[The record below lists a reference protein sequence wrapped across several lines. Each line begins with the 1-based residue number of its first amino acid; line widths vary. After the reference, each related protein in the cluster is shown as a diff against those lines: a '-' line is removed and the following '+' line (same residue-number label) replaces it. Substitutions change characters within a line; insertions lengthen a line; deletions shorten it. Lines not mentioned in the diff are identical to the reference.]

1 MEYHF
6 SIRRFTYAIDEHQ
19 NRYEL
24 RSFIRG
30 IIGALA
36 TLVSI
41 IIARTI
47 DHRLL
52 DKSFLSV
59 LLCSIIIFVVYLM
72 VVFISNYIILIL
84 AKHGCKRLFEINQED
99 NLVNKR

>member
-6 SIRRFTYAIDEHQ
+6 SIRRFTYAIDGHQ

-24 RSFIRG
+24 RSYIRG

-59 LLCSIIIFVVYLM
+59 LLCLIIIFVVYWT

-84 AKHGCKRLFEINQED
+84 AKHGCKRLFEMNQED
-99 NLVNKR
+99 NLVNKL